1 MINFTFLEVTDK
13 ELLDKI
19 YEFRYKVVMEKY
31 PEYVPKLN
39 LKNAKEHDKYDP
51 YAIHFAALDEEKKVC
66 ATVRLIYHSPVGY
79 PTENSM
85 QFDNSMFE
93 RDKLGE
99 MSRIFVDKK
108 YRSIK
113 NTKIIIQA
121 VKEFMYV
128 KMMQKGIEY
137 TYGYLEESFLRL
149 LKIYK
154 MPYHPVGSIHE
165 DENLGLRYPCI
176 LYTEELSTANPEFIK
191 LREQKKYEI

>member
-1 MINFTFLEVTDK
+1 MINFTFLEVTNK
-13 ELLDKI
+13 ELLEKVFA
-19 YEFRYKVVMEKY
+19 FRYKILMETY
-31 PEYVPKLN
+31 PGYVK
-39 LKNAKEHDKYDP
+39 KVGITNAKEHDKYDQ
-51 YAIHFAALDEEKKVC
+51 YAIHFAALDEEKEIC

-79 PTENSM
+79 PTENST

-121 VKEFMYV
+121 VKEFMYI
-128 KMMQKGIEY
+128 KMMQEGIEY

-154 MPYHPVGSIHE
+154 MPYHPIGAIHH
-165 DENLGLRYPCI
+165 DENIGLRYPCI
-176 LYTEELSTANPEFIK
+176 LYTEELGKANQELIK
-191 LREQKKYEI
+191 LWKQKKI

>member
-13 ELLDKI
+13 KLLDKVFT
-19 YEFRYKVVMEKY
+19 FRYRILVEVY
-31 PEYVPKLN
+31 PEYVRKMGITGGE
-39 LKNAKEHDKYDP
+39 EHDKYDP
-51 YAIHFAALDEEKKVC
+51 YAVHFAALNEDGEVC
-66 ATVRLIYHSPVGY
+66 ATVRLIYHSKVGY
-79 PTENSM
+79 PTENSA

-99 MSRIFVDKK
+99 MSRIFVDKR

-121 VKEFMYV
+121 VKEFMYI
-128 KMMQKGIEY
+128 KMMQEGIEY

-154 MPYHPVGSIHE
+154 MPYHPIGAIHQ
-165 DENLGLRYPCI
+165 DELIGLRYPCI
-176 LYTEELSTANPEFIK
+176 LHTKELGRENPELIK
-191 LREQKKYEI
+191 LWEQKQYEI

>member
-1 MINFTFLEVTDK
+1 MTDFTFLEVSDK
-13 ELLDKI
+13 ELLDKVFA
-19 YEFRYKVVMEKY
+19 FRYKILMEVY
-31 PEYVPKLN
+31 PEYVRKVGITDT
-39 LKNAKEHDKYDP
+39 KEYDRYDP
-51 YAIHFAALDEEKKVC
+51 YAIHFAALDKEGEVS

-79 PTENSM
+79 PTENST

-113 NTKIIIQA
+113 NTKIIIEA

-128 KMMQKGIEY
+128 KMMQEGIKY

-154 MPYHPVGSIHE
+154 MPYHPVGSLHQ
-165 DENLGLRYPCI
+165 DENIGLRYPCI
-176 LYTEELSTANPEFIK
+176 LRTEELGTINPKLIK
-191 LREQKKYEI
+191 LWEQKKYEI